1 MLDDLHDPAP
11 PTATASHLA
20 EVALRARRLQRR
32 RSIGVT
38 VAAALLIG
46 TGVAALLAL
55 PLRDATS
62 VAPSDTAP
70 AITEPP
76 VSAPPTTS
84 IATTPTTN
92 AAAATTTVS
101 TSPPTTAI
109 EPTGP
114 AQIEE
119 LIATIHE
126 RAARVTSLRV
136 NVDLTKS
143 ADDVVLST
151 TVATVTLLAD
161 DSMWMEPIEG
171 AWGTA
176 GQGYFASYDPTT
188 GVSRIVYAGPDG
200 TPIAQEIVGW
210 NENSTGQLI
219 LMGHSPI
226 LTLDPSSDVEIN
238 DDLHDGRSVWRIAQQ
253 SGETEIVSWIDQATG
268 LTVRQRTHTTSV
280 DAQTNQRVVNV
291 QDSSW
296 TNLEFDVELPA
307 SFPGVIPDG
316 INVDRSGDPN
326 GHINT
331 PYATAL
337 TTAFGPDLLLP
348 APADGEAV
356 KQPSVAPGPDDY
368 DESGLPRN
376 TPGTAQGVGVVL
388 SRGFATTAVYVW
400 AEPSSPPASV
410 PGAQTTTIDAGYL
423 AGRTATIEATSVTV
437 SVPGPDRT
445 IVVNV
450 IAPTVANALDVLTR
464 VQPTAGLTY

>member
-1 MLDDLHDPAP
+1 MFDDLHDPAP
-11 PTATASHLA
+11 PTAAASHLA
-20 EVALRARRLQRR
+20 EVAVRAQRLQRR

-38 VAAALLIG
+38 VVAALIIG

-70 AITEPP
+70 AITEPA

-92 AAAATTTVS
+92 AVPSTTES
-101 TSPPTTAI
+101 TSRPTTDS

-126 RAARVTSLRV
+126 RAAAVTSFSV

-151 TVATVTLLAD
+151 AVATVTLLAD

-219 LMGHSPI
+219 VMGHSPI

-238 DDLHDGRSVWRIAQQ
+238 DGIHDGRSVWRIAQQ

-307 SFPGVIPDG
+307 SFPGVTPDG
-316 INVDRSGDPN
+316 INVDRSGDPK
-326 GHINT
+326 GHIAT

-348 APADGEAV
+348 APAAGEAV
-356 KQPSVAPGPDDY
+356 KQPSVAPGPDDH

-388 SRGFATTAVYVW
+388 ARGFATTAVYVW
-400 AEPSSPPASV
+400 AEPSSPPPSV
-410 PGAQTTTIDAGYL
+410 PGAQTTTIEHGYL
-423 AGRTATIEATSVTV
+423 AGRTATIDATSVTV

-445 IVVNV
+445 IVVSV
-450 IAPTVANALDVLTR
+450 IAPTAADALDVLTR
-464 VQPTAGLTY
+464 VQPAAALTY